1 MSPVTLAARVW
12 SRRLGNLQ
20 FRERI
25 RLLPLGA
32 TIALAAI
39 VVLSMS
45 LGGWNSKRLFDIE
58 RRYYPSLREG
68 REMRETLAA
77 LQVALQNAVASRDM
91 DRLTGTD
98 SLRTA
103 FREHVAIAAATR
115 TSTKDRADIGIQFE
129 RYYSTARHA
138 GVLMIMGAEGDS
150 VSLWVS
156 NMVRQYKA
164 LNVTLEENIISDEH
178 AIEGAFQSA
187 RRLQIAGVFGVV
199 LISLAAM
206 FVLATLAVATTHSL
220 TDPLEEVVAVADRIA
235 QGEMSVVIPA
245 SRRDELGRLPGS
257 LAAMVA
263 YLTEMSSVARAIAA
277 GDLSRTV
284 TPRSERDEFGNAL
297 SDMLRYLGDM
307 AAMAERLA
315 EGDLTRHAEARSN
328 DDAFGRSFEAMTA
341 RLSAIVAA
349 LRVASETIASSAA
362 QMSAS
367 ASELAQSTGDGAE
380 SIKETVDRLATLAVS
395 VRGNADRSRQMERSA
410 LDGASKTE
418 EGTRVIQ
425 ETIASAREIFERTS
439 VIENIA
445 SQTNLLS
452 LNAAIEAARAGVHGR
467 GFSVV
472 AEEVRKL
479 AAEASAAASDISALT
494 ANSQQRGEQSR
505 AILTALGPGIAATAA
520 LVQEL
525 AATSAEQAASLTL
538 VEQSMRRVDEVTQ
551 RNAATAEEFAAT
563 SQELSAQATRL
574 EEMVGQFR
582 LGTAPGGP
590 PVVGRPVASLSVA
603 AEVRR
608 SGLPRGK
615 GVPDGA

>member
-1 MSPVTLAARVW
+1 MSASSLAVRVW
-12 SRRLGNLQ
+12 ARRLGGLR
-20 FRERI
+20 FSDRI

-45 LGGWNSKRLFDIE
+45 LGAWNSKRLFDIE
-58 RRYYPSLREG
+58 RRFYPSLREG

-91 DRLTGTD
+91 DRLNATD
-98 SLRTA
+98 SLRAA

-115 TSTKDRADIGIQFE
+115 TSAKDRADIGIQFE
-129 RYYSTARHA
+129 RYYSTARKA
-138 GVLMIMGAEGDS
+138 GVLMIMGAQGDS
-150 VSLWVS
+150 VSHWAG

-164 LNVTLEENIISDEH
+164 LNVTLEENNISDEH
-178 AIEGAFQSA
+178 AIESAFQSA

-199 LISLAAM
+199 LISLVAM
-206 FVLATLAVATTHSL
+206 FVLASLATATSHSL

-245 SRRDELGRLPGS
+245 SRRDELGRLPES
-257 LAAMVA
+257 LAGMVA
-263 YLTEMSSVARAIAA
+263 YLTEMSAVTKAIAA

-297 SDMLRYLGDM
+297 SDMLRYLSDM

-315 EGDLTRHAEARSN
+315 QGDLTRHAEARSG

-367 ASELAQSTGDGAE
+367 ASELAQSTGEGAE
-380 SIKETVDRLATLAVS
+380 SIKETVGRLATLAVS

-410 LDGASKTE
+410 LDGAAKTQ
-418 EGTRVIQ
+418 EGMRVIQ
-425 ETIASAREIFERTS
+425 ETIASTREIFERTS

-452 LNAAIEAARAGVHGR
+452 LNAAIEAARAGAHGR

-479 AAEASAAASDISALT
+479 AAEASGAASDISALT
-494 ANSQQRGEQSR
+494 SSSQQRGEQSR
-505 AILTALGPGIAATAA
+505 TILTALGPGIAATAA

-538 VEQSMRRVDEVTQ
+538 VEQSLRRVDEVTQ

-563 SQELSAQATRL
+563 SQELSAQASRL

-582 LGTAPGGP
+582 LEAGRMGAGVAVPG
-590 PVVGRPVASLSVA
+590 VTSLSVA

-608 SGLPRGK
+608 SRSRK
-615 GVPDGA
+615 GARTPDSV